1 MCPVSH
7 AGCIKAKKR
16 KRLADK
22 AGSSQDEFSGAKR
35 TKLGEDEAEPN
46 AAEDG
51 GANGVARDKKR
62 KREDAGLPEDDG
74 DSSDEDDSFRPLE
87 INAAGVTIT
96 SDRIWMKGSG
106 SQSWMQ
112 DHNDAHE
119 SEVALELHLAE
130 RSHRAAQAGQ
140 WTKLLLTGPSIL
152 PITELFCFMG

>member
-74 DSSDEDDSFRPLE
+74 DSSDEDDSYRPLE
-87 INAAGVTIT
+87 INAAGVTCT
-96 SDRIWMKGSG
+96 GWSSEGKMEG
-106 SQSWMQ
+106 
-112 DHNDAHE
+112 DAHE
-119 SEVALELHLAE
+119 SEVALAVHLAE

-140 WTKLLLTGPSIL
+140 CTKLLLTGPSIL
-152 PITELFCFMG
+152 PITELFCFTG